1 MKAIKIILAIITFL
15 VVAFLVTGLLVKET
29 SYTTEVTVNKPL
41 NEVFEIFND
50 LSKKKNWIK
59 DLKSVE
65 IVNENPD
72 KTGSTYILVVN
83 NRGTEV
89 TMTEKV
95 LAYVPNEKVTLFFDA
110 QNMLKTDEYTF
121 SEKDGISTIKKNSS
135 CRSDSYIMSCIFP
148 YFKGTFQEID
158 QTYLNN
164 FKAYLEQE

>member
-121 SEKDGISTIKKNSS
+121 SEKDGISTIKKNSN
-135 CRSDSYIMSCIFP
+135 CKSDSYIMSCIFP